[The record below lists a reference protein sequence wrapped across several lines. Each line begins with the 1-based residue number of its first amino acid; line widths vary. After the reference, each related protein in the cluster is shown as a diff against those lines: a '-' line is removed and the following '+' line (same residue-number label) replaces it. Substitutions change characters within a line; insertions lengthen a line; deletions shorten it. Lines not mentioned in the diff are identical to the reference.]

1 MAIAPLLLPPLAVFV
16 LAAALV
22 LYTAICLLQNYRAA
36 LRIGLPIRI
45 IPICHINPIWMLL
58 DRRVL
63 SIVRKLPFSDNN
75 FTRYNYRGWEMDDRL
90 RTHQELGDAFVM
102 VSPGRIWLYIAN
114 PDTLTDVFRRR
125 LDFPRCVELT
135 GMAIPLLFFHKHRF
149 TDTSPW
155 RRCRDSQRLWT

>member
-1 MAIAPLLLPPLAVFV
+1 
-16 LAAALV
+16 
-22 LYTAICLLQNYRAA
+22 
-36 LRIGLPIRI
+36 
-45 IPICHINPIWMLL
+45 MLL

-135 GMAIPLLFFHKHRF
+135 GMSHSLPFLPKM
-149 TDTSPW
+149 SVY
-155 RRCRDSQRLWT
+155 